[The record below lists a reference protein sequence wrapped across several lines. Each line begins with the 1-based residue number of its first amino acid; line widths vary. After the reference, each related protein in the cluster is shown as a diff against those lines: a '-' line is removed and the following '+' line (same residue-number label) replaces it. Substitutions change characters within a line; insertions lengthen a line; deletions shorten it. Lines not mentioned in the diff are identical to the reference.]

1 MAAQRAF
8 TAPFNK
14 ELPGATGVEV
24 PAVTQSSGGSSS
36 EDSASISGTVVDA
49 NGSEVQ
55 DANVALKS
63 LNGAEARSQR
73 SGSDGGFTFTSLAAG
88 SFKLVVSGPGWGTFI
103 SPAIEL
109 HAGDFRLVPNVILP
123 LTSSTV
129 VRVVANREQLAEE
142 QVHIAEQQRVLGVFP
157 NFSSSYDW
165 NAPPLGSKQKFQLA
179 LRSLLDPMAF
189 VGAGA
194 AAGLQQ
200 EANQF
205 AGYGSGTEGY
215 AKRFGAVYTNDFTA
229 RMLAHAV
236 FPSLFHQDPRYFYK
250 GTGGIRSRAFYA
262 ISAAVMTR
270 SDDGRWEPNYSYL
283 LGVFAAG
290 GISNLYYPPQN
301 RGALLTFTNGL
312 VDVGNDAA
320 GNLLREFVLKRFT
333 SKARFNGAGQP

>member
-1 MAAQRAF
+1 MVHFAKNVSSRPLRAANLGMRVHRRRVAPCNSGVYEGLLRFCVLALAAACAPAGMAAQRAF

-189 VGAGA
+189 VGAGQQPVSSRRPTNSPVTEA
-194 AAGLQQ
+194 AP
-200 EANQF
+200 
-205 AGYGSGTEGY
+205 
-215 AKRFGAVYTNDFTA
+215 RDMPNDSAQSTPTTSRRECWPTRCFHHCSIRIPATST
-229 RMLAHAV
+229 REPAV
-236 FPSLFHQDPRYFYK
+236 FGRE
-250 GTGGIRSRAFYA
+250 RSTL
-262 ISAAVMTR
+262 S
-270 SDDGRWEPNYSYL
+270 PL
-283 LGVFAAG
+283 
-290 GISNLYYPPQN
+290 Q
-301 RGALLTFTNGL
+301 
-312 VDVGNDAA
+312 
-320 GNLLREFVLKRFT
+320 
-333 SKARFNGAGQP
+333 